1 MQVLSWELFQTSENE
16 ADLETVS
23 QIDRTIDKIRDLNEE
38 LKVQLQE
45 EGRSVTSA
53 PKKIRHP

>member
-16 ADLETVS
+16 IDLETLS
-23 QIDRTIDKIRDLNEE
+23 QIGRTIDKIRDLNED
-38 LKVQLQE
+38 LKAQLQE
-45 EGRSVTSA
+45 EERSVTSA